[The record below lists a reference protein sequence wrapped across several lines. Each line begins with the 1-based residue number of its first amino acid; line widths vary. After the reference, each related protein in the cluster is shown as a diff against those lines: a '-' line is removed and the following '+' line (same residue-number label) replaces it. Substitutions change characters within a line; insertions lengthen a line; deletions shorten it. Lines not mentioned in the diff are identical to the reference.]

1 MFTGIV
7 SDVGQVREVSTA
19 GAGVDTRLVI
29 ATAYDTDDLSI
40 GASVACS
47 GCCLTVVEKGA
58 GWFAAEAS
66 AETLACTTLGAW
78 KSGTAI
84 NLERA
89 LKAGDELGGHLVSGH
104 VDGIGTVA
112 ARRPEGGSLR
122 LDFDVP
128 RALGRFIAP
137 KGSVAVDGVSL
148 TVNEVG
154 DRGPATRFGV
164 NIIPHTQQVTTLG
177 RLQPGG
183 RVNVE
188 VDLMARYVAR
198 LNEGAD
204 RP

>member
-7 SDVGQVREVSTA
+7 SDVGQVREVAVA
-19 GAGVDTRLVI
+19 GAGRDTRLVI
-29 ATAYDTDDLSI
+29 VTSYDTAGLAL

-47 GCCLTVVEKGA
+47 GCCLTVVEKGP
-58 GWFAAEAS
+58 GWFAVEAS
-66 AETLACTTLGAW
+66 AETLACTTVGEWKAGA
-78 KSGTAI
+78 AI

-104 VDGIGTVA
+104 VDGVGSLSG
-112 ARRPEGGSLR
+112 RRPEGGSLR

-128 RALGRFIAP
+128 RALGRFIAA

-148 TVNEVG
+148 TVNEVD
-154 DRGPATRFGV
+154 DRGTATRFGV
-164 NIIPHTQQVTTLG
+164 NIIPHTQQATTLG
-177 RLQPGG
+177 RLQTGQ